1 MATYTETVYWLT
13 LIYESGLKLNLIKPL
28 IQRWCLM
35 EKHLL
40 TELFNLPAEDWMA
53 MFGLAEKEAGQ
64 ALLARD
70 KLARQAEVLGHWQAQ
85 GIETLTRTDPR
96 YPQRLAVTLPPSAQ
110 PLILWAR
117 GALSLLHEPGVAML
131 GSQEPDGS
139 TTNLIREL
147 VQALVAE
154 GVGLVSGYGRG
165 LDRATFEAITT
176 TAAGH
181 AVAVLPMGL
190 SAFAKTT
197 HKLDQLVEA
206 GRVVLV
212 TPFSPDTPFQEKLA
226 EARNL
231 LIDHM
236 ALVLLIPQADDD
248 SLQRASAALGRGIP
262 IFVGLTDTA
271 NNRALIEQGALLL
284 TDAGEVVEL
293 VQQAIIDAVLLEPAN
308 EEGAAGPLPVPAS
321 PSPLPSTP
329 LSVDTDNDFALRTD
343 DVEPIDSDE
352 ALEILSM
359 GGKVPDVLRKR
370 LQQEDEEQ

>member
-13 LIYESGLKLNLIKPL
+13 LIYESGLKLNLIKPI
-28 IQRWCLM
+28 IQRWCL
-35 EKHLL
+35 
-40 TELFNLPAEDWMA
+40 TEEHPLAGLFNLPPEDWVA
-53 MFGLAEKEAGQ
+53 MFGLAEKEASQ

-70 KLARQAEVLGHWQAQ
+70 KLARQAEVLARWQAQ
-85 GIETLTRTDPR
+85 GIETLVRTDPR
-96 YPQRLAVTLPPSAQ
+96 YPQRLAATLPPSVQ

-117 GALSLLHEPGVAML
+117 GALGLLQEPGVAML
-131 GSQEPDGS
+131 GSQEPDAS
-139 TTNLIREL
+139 TTNLIQEL
-147 VQALVAE
+147 VEALVTE

-165 LDRATFEAITT
+165 LDRATFEAITN

-190 SAFAKTT
+190 NAFAKTT
-197 HKLDQLVEA
+197 HKLDRLVEA
-206 GRVVLV
+206 GRVVLL
-212 TPFSPDTPFQEKLA
+212 TPFSPETPFQERLA

-236 ALVLLIPQADDD
+236 ALVLLVPQADDD

-262 IFVGLTDTA
+262 IFVDLTDTA
-271 NNRALIEQGALLL
+271 NNRALIDQGALLL

-293 VQQAIIDAVLLEPAN
+293 VQQAIIDAVLLEPTN
-308 EEGAAGPLPVPAS
+308 EEGAVDALAVSAS
-321 PSPLPSTP
+321 SSSLTSPPFAA
-329 LSVDTDNDFALRTD
+329 DTNNDFALRTD
-343 DVEPIDSDE
+343 DVEPIDRDE

>member
-13 LIYESGLKLNLIKPL
+13 LINESGLKLNLIKPI
-28 IQRWCLM
+28 IQSWCLM
-35 EKHLL
+35 ENRLL
-40 TELFNLPAEDWMA
+40 ADLFNLPAEDWMA
-53 MFGLAEKEAGQ
+53 MFNLAKKEASQ

-70 KLARQAEVLGHWQAQ
+70 KLARQAEVLAHWQDQ
-85 GIETLTRTDPR
+85 GIETLIRTDPR
-96 YPQRLAVTLPPSAQ
+96 YPQRLVTLPPSAQ
-110 PLILWAR
+110 PLMLWVR
-117 GALSLLHEPGVAML
+117 GAISVLNEPGVAIL
-131 GSQEPDGS
+131 GGQEPDSS
-139 TTNLIREL
+139 TISLIREL

-154 GVGLVSGYGRG
+154 GIGLVSGYGRG
-165 LDRATFEAITT
+165 LDRTTFEAITT
-176 TAAGH
+176 TEGGH

-197 HKLDQLVEA
+197 NKLDQLIEA

-212 TPFSPDTPFQEKLA
+212 APFSPDTPFQERLA

-236 ALVLLIPQADDD
+236 ALALLVPQGDDD
-248 SLQRASAALGRGIP
+248 SLQRASAALGRGMP

-271 NNRALIEQGALLL
+271 NNRALIDQGAILL

-293 VQQAIIDAVLLEPAN
+293 VQQAIIDAVLLEPAD
-308 EEGAAGPLPVPAS
+308 EEGAAGPSSVPAS
-321 PSPLPSTP
+321 PSPLPSAP
-329 LSVDTDNDFALRTD
+329 LTADTDNDFALRAD

>member
-13 LIYESGLKLNLIKPL
+13 LINESGLKLNLIKPI
-28 IQRWCLM
+28 IQRWCLI
-35 EKHLL
+35 ENRPLS
-40 TELFNLPAEDWMA
+40 ELFNLPAEDWMG
-53 MFGLAEKEAGQ
+53 MFGLAKKEAGQ

-70 KLARQAEVLGHWQAQ
+70 KLARQAEVVAHWQDH

-96 YPQRLAVTLPPSAQ
+96 YPQRLGAFLPPAAQ
-110 PLILWAR
+110 PLILWVR
-117 GALSLLHEPGVAML
+117 GAISVLNEPAVAIL
-131 GSQEPDGS
+131 GGQEPDGL
-139 TTNLIREL
+139 TLNLIPEL

-154 GVGLVSGYGRG
+154 GIGLVSGYGRG

-176 TAAGH
+176 TEGSH

-197 HKLDQLVEA
+197 NKLDKLVEA
-206 GRVVLV
+206 SRVVLV
-212 TPFSPDTPFQEKLA
+212 TPFSPDTPFQERLA

-231 LIDHM
+231 LIDHL
-236 ALVLLIPQADDD
+236 ALVLLVPQADDD
-248 SLQRASAALGRGIP
+248 SLQRASAALGRGLP

-271 NNRALIEQGALLL
+271 NNRVLIDQGALLL

-293 VQQAIIDAVLLEPAN
+293 VQQAIIDAVLLEPAD
-308 EEGAAGPLPVPAS
+308 EEGVAGLSSAPTS
-321 PSPLPSTP
+321 PSPLPSAP
-329 LSVDTDNDFALRTD
+329 LTTGTDNDFTLSED
-343 DVEPIDSDE
+343 DVEPIDSEE

-370 LQQEDEEQ
+370 LQQEDDEQ